1 MEEKHENFVAVVTK
15 GGKVAATNV
24 KMSGSE
30 KEVNENM
37 YDISSEKRVTCG
49 SFTLYT
55 KSCKTT
61 VKKCT
66 KQACCAC
73 KVAFLRIRPIV
84 VFHRSPALLS
94 RLSITRFNI
103 LFAQIIN
110 IIEGFAFS
118 PG

>member
-30 KEVNENM
+30 KEVNM

-55 KSCKTT
+55 
-61 VKKCT
+61 
-66 KQACCAC
+66 
-73 KVAFLRIRPIV
+73 
-84 VFHRSPALLS
+84 
-94 RLSITRFNI
+94 
-103 LFAQIIN
+103 
-110 IIEGFAFS
+110 
-118 PG
+118 

>member
-30 KEVNENM
+30 KEVNEDM

-55 KSCKTT
+55 
-61 VKKCT
+61 
-66 KQACCAC
+66 
-73 KVAFLRIRPIV
+73 
-84 VFHRSPALLS
+84 
-94 RLSITRFNI
+94 
-103 LFAQIIN
+103 
-110 IIEGFAFS
+110 
-118 PG
+118 

>member
-1 MEEKHENFVAVVTK
+1 MSTNLKYRERERWRKRESRRQASEAQQTKGRERCRARDKKQTNKGDIFWLEEKHENFVAVVTK

-55 KSCKTT
+55 
-61 VKKCT
+61 
-66 KQACCAC
+66 
-73 KVAFLRIRPIV
+73 
-84 VFHRSPALLS
+84 
-94 RLSITRFNI
+94 
-103 LFAQIIN
+103 
-110 IIEGFAFS
+110 
-118 PG
+118 

>member
-1 MEEKHENFVAVVTK
+1 MEEKHENFVAVVKK

-55 KSCKTT
+55 
-61 VKKCT
+61 
-66 KQACCAC
+66 
-73 KVAFLRIRPIV
+73 
-84 VFHRSPALLS
+84 
-94 RLSITRFNI
+94 
-103 LFAQIIN
+103 
-110 IIEGFAFS
+110 
-118 PG
+118 

>member
-1 MEEKHENFVAVVTK
+1 MSTNLKYRERERWRKRESRRQASEAQRTKKRERCRARDKKQTNNKGDIFWLEEKHENFVAVVTK

-55 KSCKTT
+55 
-61 VKKCT
+61 
-66 KQACCAC
+66 
-73 KVAFLRIRPIV
+73 
-84 VFHRSPALLS
+84 
-94 RLSITRFNI
+94 
-103 LFAQIIN
+103 
-110 IIEGFAFS
+110 
-118 PG
+118 